1 MKIRLKK
8 YPEDTMRTEGKL
20 SKVAICPQCNGLILA
35 GHIDFL
41 NKQQELQFTQLTNE
55 GFTIFLETLKES
67 QRRKF
72 STYKVCK
79 AKQCEPPKH

>member
-1 MKIRLKK
+1 
-8 YPEDTMRTEGKL
+8 MRIEGKL
-20 SKVAICPQCNGLILA
+20 SKVAICPQCSGLILA

-41 NKQQELQFTQLTNE
+41 NKQQERHFTQLTNE

-67 QRRKF
+67 QSRKF
-72 STYKVCK
+72 STYQVCK